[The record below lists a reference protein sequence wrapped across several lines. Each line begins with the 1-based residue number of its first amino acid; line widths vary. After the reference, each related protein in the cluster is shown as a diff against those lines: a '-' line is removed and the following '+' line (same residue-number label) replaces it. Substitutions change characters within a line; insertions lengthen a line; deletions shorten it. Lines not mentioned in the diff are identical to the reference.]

1 TVLWFRDDLRPYLDL
16 SKVDAPLEAK
26 ILNILDATTAEE
38 PVKEALTTLTLLA
51 KGRLRDGSKERDFPA
66 NSITLN
72 YLIGNHGRV
81 SNATPMIRKLFR
93 ELLGL
98 KGDAQFDHI
107 VLRADLSVIS

>member
-38 PVKEALTTLTLLA
+38 PVKEALTTLKLLA

-66 NSITLN
+66 NRITLN
-72 YLIGNHGRV
+72 YLIGNHDRL
-81 SNATPMIRKLFR
+81 SNATPKIRKRIR

-98 KGDAQFDHI
+98 KGDAKFDHT
-107 VLRADLSVIS
+107 VLREDPSVLI